1 MVQENCIN
9 NITQVLIICGP
20 TASGKTELAVEC
32 AKILNSEV
40 ISADSMNIYKYL
52 DIGTAKPTAEERQG
66 VIHHMIDVVEPKES
80 FSVGD
85 YKELAKPILE
95 RLILSGKIPVICGG
109 TGFYINSLIYDFS
122 YGNGACRPEIR
133 EKYKSLA
140 QKYGNEYVYNLLKEK
155 DPESASAIHCN
166 DLKRVI
172 RALEIY
178 ENGVKKSEIRDE
190 KIPVYHYKAYSYD
203 VDREVLYD
211 NIDKRADKM
220 IEKGL
225 VDEVKRLTALGITD
239 KNQCMQGIGYK
250 EIYEYLSG
258 KTTLDQ
264 AIEKI
269 KLNTRHYAKRQITF
283 FKKLN
288 GLINVKKTDVKKTA
302 EKIIDEL

>member
-1 MVQENCIN
+1 MN
-9 NITQVLIICGP
+9 NIAQVLIICGP

-32 AKILNSEV
+32 AKLLNSEV

-52 DIGTAKPTAEERQG
+52 DIGTAKPTAEEMQG

-203 VDREVLYD
+203 VEREVLYD
-211 NIDKRADKM
+211 NIDKRVDKM

-225 VDEVKRLTALGITD
+225 VDEVKRLTTLGITD

-258 KTTLDQ
+258 KTTLTQ

-288 GLINVKKTDVKKTA
+288 GLVYIKKTDVKKTA
-302 EKIIDEL
+302 EKIIEEL